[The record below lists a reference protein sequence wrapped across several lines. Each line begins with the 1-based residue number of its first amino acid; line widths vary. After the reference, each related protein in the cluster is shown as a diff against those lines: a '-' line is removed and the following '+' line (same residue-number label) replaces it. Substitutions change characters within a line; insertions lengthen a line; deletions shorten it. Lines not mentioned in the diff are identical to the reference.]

1 MYVALVPNRNSPPAY
16 LLREGYREDG
26 KVKSRT
32 LANLSHWPLAK
43 IERLRRVLRDEV
55 LSGAAEGLTMLRSL
69 PHGHVAAVLGITRKI
84 GLDRLLAVG
93 QAPARLAA
101 LVLAMILARVIDPA
115 SKLATARQLD
125 AATATSSLGPLLE
138 LGTVSEQELYAA
150 LDWLLSQ
157 QSRIESR
164 LAQRHLSQGTLV
176 LYDVSSTYFEGR
188 TCPLARRDYSRDG
201 KRDKLQIIF
210 GLLCASDGCPVAV
223 EVFEGNTGDP
233 STLAA
238 QITKLKQRF
247 HLDHV
252 VLVGDRGMITEA
264 RVETVLKPAG
274 LDWITALRAPTIRM
288 LLEQGAFQLSLF
300 DERDL
305 AEVTSLD
312 FPDERLVV
320 CRNPW
325 LAAER
330 ARKRRDLLAATEADL
345 RKVVKAVARKTKPLR
360 GADKIGLAAGAVLN
374 RHKVAKH
381 FILTITDDTFGFDR
395 NTEAIE
401 AEGRLAVD
409 LQAVSRALCSGLAA
423 SGLGTLRGCD
433 DGRSRGGSLG
443 ALMIVEQN
451 GSQRLTHVPLEIIG
465 EHAQQHVGTDPIG
478 QAVVDRPDLKIDG
491 LDGPERAFGLAQA
504 LIEPHDIAGGE
515 RCLVEIGAD
524 DIEAIE
530 PALGLDGLGVAV
542 EAERIV
548 GDGQDEV
555 LGHLMPIEHR
565 TGGEADLVGAAQRFG
580 LAGDSF
586 GHLAQVGFGGG
597 QQVQTFAGTLG
608 GEPGIAADHQTVI
621 GKVRRGHLGKIA
633 FVEQRELERALLQQR
648 PDGRRTQCGDP
659 VEASGL

>member
-69 PHGHVAAVLGITRKI
+69 PHGHVAAVLGIARKI
-84 GLDRLLAVG
+84 GLDRLLAAG

-157 QSRIESR
+157 QSRIDSR

-188 TCPLARRDYSRDG
+188 TCPLARRGYSRDG

-223 EVFEGNTGDP
+223 EVFQGNTGDP

-238 QITKLKQRF
+238 QVAKLKQRF

-252 VLVGDRGMITEA
+252 VLVGDRGMITET
-264 RVETVLKPAG
+264 RVETLLKPAG
-274 LDWITALRAPTIRM
+274 LDWITALRAPTIRT
-288 LLEQGAFQLSLF
+288 LLDQGAFQLSLF

-305 AEVTSLD
+305 AEVTSTD

-330 ARKRRDLLAATEADL
+330 VRKRLDLLAATEADL
-345 RKVVKAVARKTKPLR
+345 RKVAKAVARKTKPLR

-381 FILTITDDTFGFDR
+381 FILTITGDTFGFER

-401 AEGRLAVD
+401 AEGRLDGFYVIRTNLDKTTLATRDVVRVYKS
-409 LQAVSRALCSGLAA
+409 LSQA
-423 SGLGTLRGCD
+423 
-433 DGRSRGGSLG
+433 
-443 ALMIVEQN
+443 
-451 GSQRLTHVPLEIIG
+451 
-465 EHAQQHVGTDPIG
+465 
-478 QAVVDRPDLKIDG
+478 
-491 LDGPERAFGLAQA
+491 ERAFRSIKTVDLEIRPIHHRLSDRVRAHVLLCMLAYYLEWHMRQA
-504 LIEPHDIAGGE
+504 LAPILFDDHQRAEAAAARSSIVAPAQRSKAAHRKAATKRTADGLLVHSFQSLLAELATFTRNTMAMAAAPHDTFLLYPQPTPTHLGSQEIEDFYRSSNGD
-515 RCLVEIGAD
+515 RWRLVRDRETG
-524 DIEAIE
+524 
-530 PALGLDGLGVAV
+530 
-542 EAERIV
+542 
-548 GDGQDEV
+548 
-555 LGHLMPIEHR
+555 HR
-565 TGGEADLVGAAQRFG
+565 TVRHEPNL
-580 LAGDSF
+580 SS
-586 GHLAQVGFGGG
+586 GGG
-597 QQVQTFAGTLG
+597 ATETPVEEWLDRTGASP
-608 GEPGIAADHQTVI
+608 ENAAL
-621 GKVRRGHLGKIA
+621 RSL
-633 FVEQRELERALLQQR
+633 LERMRCSA
-648 PDGRRTQCGDP
+648 RT
-659 VEASGL
+659 